1 MSTFSLTYPEDASAV
16 ICDVDVAQSAVA
28 RGEYVRCKALW
39 DTGAVATVVSSRL
52 VRALGLS
59 AIDQNMATTVQGS
72 YLASIYL
79 LDVLL
84 PNKMLVKSLRVS
96 DGEFDDCDILIGMDL
111 IRLGDMMITNGSA
124 MKFTFRIPSEG
135 DKPFEKEVAK

>member
-1 MSTFSLTYPEDASAV
+1 MSSFSLTYPEDACAV
-16 ICDVDVAQSAVA
+16 ICDVDVAQSAVVH
-28 RGEYVRCKALW
+28 GEYVRCKALW
-39 DTGAVATVVSSRL
+39 DTGAVSTVVSSRL

-111 IRLGDMMITNGSA
+111 IKLGDMMITNGGT

-135 DKPFEKEVAK
+135 DKPFGQEVAK

>member
-1 MSTFSLTYPEDASAV
+1 MSSFSLTYPEDAIAV
-16 ICDVDVAQSAVA
+16 ICDVDVSQSAVS
-28 RGEYVRCKALW
+28 GGGYVRCKALW
-39 DTGAVATVVSSRL
+39 DTGAASTVVSSRL

-59 AIDQNMATTVQGS
+59 AIDQSMATTVQGS

-111 IRLGDMMITNGSA
+111 IKLGDMKITNGGA

-135 DKPFEKEVAK
+135 DKPFEQEVAK